1 MKLGPWRR
9 ENKLTIGRL
18 AEKLARS
25 DMTVSRYCNE
35 RRIPEPETMRRIY
48 VVTQGE
54 VQPNDFYDLPELTD
68 PHAAGN
74 GQAHLAPDTQV
85 APGVGPC

>member
-9 ENKLTIGRL
+9 ENKLTIGQL

-35 RRIPEPETMRRIY
+35 RRIPEAETMRRIY
-48 VVTQGE
+48 LVTQGAVE
-54 VQPNDFYDLPELTD
+54 PNDFYDLPELA
-68 PHAAGN
+68 AAGN
-74 GQAHLAPDTQV
+74 GQAQLAPVELV
-85 APGVGPC
+85 AAGVEPC